1 MGKRRAGR
9 KSTLSRVNSESNLNG
24 DDISSDAESESSL
37 TVHEARSE
45 TFHTGVTNYAQ
56 TEQTLTQNRFS
67 PIEEGDR
74 FEPELGPSSERDEA
88 PIASPRT
95 NPQSKLHPVG
105 SGDEPLRPPNPDES
119 QMSFLLQ
126 ALVRQIGQQG
136 ESHTKAI
143 TECMT
148 GTVTM
153 LKDTC
158 ESVKECVK
166 SVADSTQL
174 NFQQFASSTH
184 NSFEQLASSTQ
195 NSFHQILAEV
205 RDMRKER
212 LSFPT
217 TLGTTQ
223 AFQSGPITSF
233 NSTSGQAAVTSL
245 DANAISTTVTAPI
258 SVCASI
264 SKSGPCYTSAL
275 NTANVAQRSA
285 RIASHPHC
293 EPLSTVD
300 STQFI
305 TAPSTSYIPDVQ
317 ISTTNSQSN
326 GTCAKHQNVRLP
338 PFAGKSN
345 DSWKVW
351 HARFTTVA
359 NLNKWDE
366 TTRLS
371 ELMQRLQ
378 GPAAEFVFDE
388 IPSAILTDYQSL
400 VVELDSRFKSVET
413 SRTFKVQFSKR
424 VQKFYE
430 SVEDFAA
437 ELKRLYDKA
446 YPGRNPEMRRQLLL
460 QQFLNGLSDKRAKF
474 AVEYY
479 KEPNSIEDA
488 IHHVVTYLEA
498 QQAPKI
504 DNWGHRNPHTKTV
517 RFDNDDEEAYDSYD
531 DDYIPTARARSV
543 SPLPQKLYRQ
553 TLRKVNNNNPSDKS
567 LREPTSTPDKEEKD
581 ILQKILSFMEN
592 TGSDPQ
598 PVKLS
603 QAPAIRGQSPS
614 PTPRG
619 RQPNQRGQGYG
630 QGQVQSP
637 SQGQGHNYGQSWRQG
652 QNQGQQH
659 SQGQGHDQGQ
669 GRYANFQCY
678 HCMEQGHIK
687 RNCPVLLEESTR
699 GLPSRPNRNRRPS
712 PIVPYHGQPHAYPN
726 HIDLN

>member
-9 KSTLSRVNSESNLNG
+9 KLTLSRVNSESNLNG
-24 DDISSDAESESSL
+24 GDISSDAESESSL
-37 TVHEARSE
+37 TVHGARSE
-45 TFHTGVTNYAQ
+45 IFNAGLTNYVQA
-56 TEQTLTQNRFS
+56 EQTPTQNRFS
-67 PIEEGDR
+67 PIEESDR
-74 FEPELGPSSERDEA
+74 LEPELGPSSERDEA
-88 PIASPRT
+88 PIASPKAH
-95 NPQSKLHPVG
+95 PQKKLHPVG
-105 SGDEPLRPPNPDES
+105 SGDELLRPPNPDES

-195 NSFHQILAEV
+195 TSFQQILAKV

-245 DANAISTTVTAPI
+245 DVNAISTTVTAPI
-258 SVCASI
+258 SVCSSI
-264 SKSGPCYTSAL
+264 AENRPCYTTTLS
-275 NTANVAQRSA
+275 TANVAQRSA
-285 RIASHPHC
+285 RISSQPHC

-305 TAPSTSYIPDVQ
+305 AAPSTTYIPDVQ

-378 GPAAEFVFDE
+378 GPAAEFVFYE

-400 VVELDSRFKSVET
+400 VIEL
-413 SRTFKVQFSKR
+413 
-424 VQKFYE
+424 
-430 SVEDFAA
+430 
-437 ELKRLYDKA
+437 
-446 YPGRNPEMRRQLLL
+446 
-460 QQFLNGLSDKRAKF
+460 
-474 AVEYY
+474 
-479 KEPNSIEDA
+479 
-488 IHHVVTYLEA
+488 
-498 QQAPKI
+498 
-504 DNWGHRNPHTKTV
+504 
-517 RFDNDDEEAYDSYD
+517 
-531 DDYIPTARARSV
+531 
-543 SPLPQKLYRQ
+543 
-553 TLRKVNNNNPSDKS
+553 
-567 LREPTSTPDKEEKD
+567 
-581 ILQKILSFMEN
+581 
-592 TGSDPQ
+592 
-598 PVKLS
+598 
-603 QAPAIRGQSPS
+603 
-614 PTPRG
+614 
-619 RQPNQRGQGYG
+619 
-630 QGQVQSP
+630 
-637 SQGQGHNYGQSWRQG
+637 
-652 QNQGQQH
+652 
-659 SQGQGHDQGQ
+659 
-669 GRYANFQCY
+669 
-678 HCMEQGHIK
+678 
-687 RNCPVLLEESTR
+687 
-699 GLPSRPNRNRRPS
+699 
-712 PIVPYHGQPHAYPN
+712 
-726 HIDLN
+726 